1 MANEKHVRVD
11 NPSMDVDDD
20 INSSDAE
27 AVIGRG
33 PVEAAPTRLSPV
45 SGSKE
50 IGALA
55 HIYRAEVYR
64 STIWR
69 QRLDMTTNWAV
80 VSTGIGLSISF
91 ANANANSLPIVLVTL
106 LSVMFLMLEARRYR
120 YFHVW
125 KFRARILELAV
136 WVPMLRGEGAK
147 IPLDRGDALSEDYI
161 HPKFRVS
168 MMQAL
173 GRRIRRNYG
182 YLFTIQ
188 GLAYFSHLFIYPLEN
203 PTLAEF
209 IYRAHIGPVPGWA
222 TILFGAVFH
231 ASWIAIAIYT
241 SRRAEREI
249 PETHDA
255 LEEEAP

>member
-1 MANEKHVRVD
+1 
-11 NPSMDVDDD
+11 MDMDTDDD
-20 INSSDAE
+20 INSLDAE

-33 PVEAAPTRLSPV
+33 PVEAKPTRLSPV

-91 ANANANSLPIVLVTL
+91 ANSNANSLPIVLVTL

-125 KFRARILELAV
+125 KFRARVLELAV

-147 IPLDRGDALSEDYI
+147 IPLDRGNALSEDYMR
-161 HPKFRVS
+161 PQFRVS

-173 GRRIRRNYG
+173 GSRIRRNYG

-188 GLAYFSHLFIYPLEN
+188 GLAYFSHLFIYPEEN
-203 PTLAEF
+203 PTLDEF
-209 IYRAHIGPVPGWA
+209 IYRAHVGPVPGWA
-222 TILFGAVFH
+222 IMVFGALFH
-231 ASWIAIAIYT
+231 ATWIAIAIYT
-241 SRRAEREI
+241 LRREDKDI

-255 LEEEAP
+255 LIEDDSAP

>member
-1 MANEKHVRVD
+1 
-11 NPSMDVDDD
+11 MDMDDD
-20 INSSDAE
+20 INSLDAE

-33 PVEAAPTRLSPV
+33 PVEAKPTRLSPV

-91 ANANANSLPIVLVTL
+91 ASPQADPLPIVLVTL

-125 KFRARILELAV
+125 KFRARVMELAV

-147 IPLDRGDALSEDYI
+147 IPLDRGNALSEDYLR
-161 HPKFRVS
+161 PQFRVS
-168 MMQAL
+168 MLQAV
-173 GRRIRRNYG
+173 GGRIRRNYG

-188 GLAYFSHLFIYPLEN
+188 GLAYFSKISIH
-203 PTLAEF
+203 PTESPTFDEF
-209 IYRAHIGPVPGWA
+209 VYRAHIGPVPGWMSIA
-222 TILFGAVFH
+222 FGMLFH
-231 ASWIAIAIYT
+231 ATWIAIAIYT
-241 SRRAEREI
+241 LRREDREV
-249 PETHDA
+249 PGTHDA
-255 LEEEAP
+255 LTEDNSPP